1 LEVDGYAV
9 VGGGSYM
16 DKNIGAIREMTLP
29 VGADIEGIGRG
40 PFGANGDKLSL
51 VESGFGKK

>member
-1 LEVDGYAV
+1 LEICWYAV
-9 VGGGSYM
+9 VGGGSNVE
-16 DKNIGAIREMTLP
+16 KQVGAIREMTLP

-40 PFGANGDKLSL
+40 PFRVGGNELSA